1 MEEIRKKYSKAYEK
15 WSEDEDAVLV
25 EKYNS
30 EVTIRDLSNLFQRKP
45 GAIRA
50 RLRKLDNLK

>member
-30 EVTIRDLSNLFQRKP
+30 EATIRDLLNLFQRKP
-45 GAIRA
+45 GAIKA